1 MNFQG
6 QELISRATYVSNRS
20 LMALALTK
28 ILTVRLAV
36 DLSGFALLGVSP
48 GPAQIHTVTDLLL
61 VFLVLNHLLS
71 WFGDLKS
78 FVAWNHPGKLSSNMN
93 LDAPANEQVSR
104 LDLLALRLDEY
115 DRLLADIAEDPR
127 KNKNRDLPQLNKELA
142 ASARSLTK
150 STSILDLHAKLYLW
164 GWFLVLPLSAAMY
177 AIWL

>member
-1 MNFQG
+1 
-6 QELISRATYVSNRS
+6 
-20 LMALALTK
+20 MALALTK